1 MDSAINRSFVT
12 PIGNISATA
21 NISQAAQF
29 ADKYLNDSLLLNKL
43 TERVYE
49 LLQEDMRIQRERV
62 NNYGHPRW

>member
-1 MDSAINRSFVT
+1 MDSAIRQTFVT

-21 NISQAAQF
+21 NASQAAQV

-43 TERVYE
+43 TERAYE

-62 NNYGHPRW
+62 NNYGYPRW

>member
-1 MDSAINRSFVT
+1 MDSAIKPTFVT

-21 NISQAAQF
+21 NASQAAQV
-29 ADKYLNDSLLLNKL
+29 ADKYLNDSVLLNKL

-62 NNYGHPRW
+62 NNYAHPRW